1 MKKNILI
8 FIFSLCILALSVI
21 ILSIGPITN
30 KKIGENWGYQ
40 NCDIISDQIDIL
52 NEDTEKL
59 KKMDALCRREKAMY
73 DLEYCAF
80 IINIIAS
87 FICADLALL
96 EYMGIS
102 KDFDLKAGLIAFISG
117 IIGFILTLVYIC
129 YSGYIF
135 TNDIAYMK
143 LNINYGDFNFNT
155 GKAIEKL
162 YSNGASLKWDGYNF
176 IPEYYNDRDTFSQFI
191 KYKDLGKSQYNYDSE
206 YYKKYQGYIDANG
219 EVSTGIISSLMNEYV
234 IGASNSA
241 TKARAVEA
249 KSIGASYDSVNS
261 FAMEEASMA
270 DGLGG
275 GDDESAR
282 DNLKITAFFESVL
295 TDENG
300 VLVGILKY
308 RQKYIGV

>member
-206 YYKKYQGYIDANG
+206 YYKKYQGYIDVNG
-219 EVSTGIISSLMNEYV
+219 EIYHCHDAQNDCKYVYKEPETDNTNKELYNRWISSLILACFTLVCN
-234 IGASNSA
+234 
-241 TKARAVEA
+241 
-249 KSIGASYDSVNS
+249 
-261 FAMEEASMA
+261 F
-270 DGLGG
+270 GLGIFG
-275 GDDESAR
+275 
-282 DNLKITAFFESVL
+282 FFIF
-295 TDENG
+295 TN
-300 VLVGILKY
+300 ICNF
-308 RQKYIGV
+308 

>member
-30 KKIGENWGYQ
+30 KKIGENWGHQ

-191 KYKDLGKSQYNYDSE
+191 KYKDLGKSQYNYDSG
-206 YYKKYQGYIDANG
+206 YYKKYQGYIDVNG
-219 EVSTGIISSLMNEYV
+219 EIYHCHDAQNDCKYVYKEPETDNTNKELYNRWISSLILACFTLVCNL
-234 IGASNSA
+234 
-241 TKARAVEA
+241 
-249 KSIGASYDSVNS
+249 
-261 FAMEEASMA
+261 
-270 DGLGG
+270 GLGIFG
-275 GDDESAR
+275 
-282 DNLKITAFFESVL
+282 FFIF
-295 TDENG
+295 TN
-300 VLVGILKY
+300 ICNF
-308 RQKYIGV
+308 

>member
-59 KKMDALCRREKAMY
+59 KKMDSLCRREKAMY

-80 IINIIAS
+80 IINIIVS

-96 EYMGIS
+96 QHMEIS
-102 KDFDLKAGLIAFISG
+102 KDFEIKAGFIAFISG

-176 IPEYYNDRDTFSQFI
+176 IPEYYNDRDAFSQFI

-206 YYKKYQGYIDANG
+206 YYKKYQGYIDVNG
-219 EVSTGIISSLMNEYV
+219 EIYHCHSAQNDCQYVYKEPETENTNKELYDRWISSIILACFTLVCN
-234 IGASNSA
+234 
-241 TKARAVEA
+241 
-249 KSIGASYDSVNS
+249 
-261 FAMEEASMA
+261 
-270 DGLGG
+270 LG
-275 GDDESAR
+275 
-282 DNLKITAFFESVL
+282 
-295 TDENG
+295 
-300 VLVGILKY
+300 VGIFGFF
-308 RQKYIGV
+308 IFTNICNF

>member
-1 MKKNILI
+1 
-8 FIFSLCILALSVI
+8 
-21 ILSIGPITN
+21 
-30 KKIGENWGYQ
+30 
-40 NCDIISDQIDIL
+40 
-52 NEDTEKL
+52 
-59 KKMDALCRREKAMY
+59 MDALCRREKAMY

-135 TNDIAYMK
+135 MNDIAYMK

-162 YSNGASLKWDGYNF
+162 YSNGASLKWNGYNF

-206 YYKKYQGYIDANG
+206 YYKKYQGYIDVNG
-219 EVSTGIISSLMNEYV
+219 EIYHCHDAQNDCKFVYKEPETDNTNKELYNRWISSLILACFTLVCNL
-234 IGASNSA
+234 
-241 TKARAVEA
+241 
-249 KSIGASYDSVNS
+249 
-261 FAMEEASMA
+261 
-270 DGLGG
+270 GLGIFG
-275 GDDESAR
+275 
-282 DNLKITAFFESVL
+282 FFIF
-295 TDENG
+295 TN
-300 VLVGILKY
+300 ICNF
-308 RQKYIGV
+308 